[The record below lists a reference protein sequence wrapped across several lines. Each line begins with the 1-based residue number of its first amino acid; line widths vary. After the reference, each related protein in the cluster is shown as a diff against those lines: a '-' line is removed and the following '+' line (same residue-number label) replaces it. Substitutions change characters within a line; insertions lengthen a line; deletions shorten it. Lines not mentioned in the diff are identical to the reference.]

1 LDPQHMEAMF
11 CILNCIDKA
20 CFTIR

>member
-1 LDPQHMEAMF
+1 LGPQHMEAMF
-11 CILNCIDKA
+11 GILNCIDKA